1 MQPSSPSPAA
11 TAAPPPLA
19 MLRQAAGARRA
30 AGLGRQLQPRPPRVS
45 EVSGISGTASD
56 PAAPGVAGDSSDPAG
71 QARPGRLVDLAS
83 NDYLGLGEDE
93 RLAEAAACGA
103 RTWGTGAT
111 GSRLVTGTT
120 ELHTE
125 LEREL
130 AAFTGAAAALVFSSG
145 YLANMAVITA
155 LAQVLGAETPGV
167 LIVSDAANHAS
178 LIDACRLARA
188 GSLRSIRVE
197 VTPHADAGAVERLL
211 ARRAE
216 PAAIVVSDTVFSVT
230 GDQAPVAELHRLAR
244 AHHAL
249 LVLDEAHAFGV
260 LGPGGRGVA
269 AAAGLEHDPQV
280 IRTLTLSKSLAGQ
293 GGAVAAAPEVISTLI
308 DVGRPFIFD
317 TGLAPPS
324 VAAARAALAILRED
338 PGLGRRAR
346 DNARRL
352 AGMATDLGFTVP
364 PPAAAVVRI
373 TLGTA
378 DAALAAQRICAA
390 YGVRAGCFR
399 PPSVRPGEAC
409 LRLTARANLTEVD
422 LATAFR
428 ALGAVRDHV
437 RITASAGRKWP

>member
-1 MQPSSPSPAA
+1 
-11 TAAPPPLA
+11 
-19 MLRQAAGARRA
+19 MLRQAAEARRA

-45 EVSGISGTASD
+45 GISEVASD
-56 PAAPGVAGDSSDPAG
+56 PAAPGVSGVASDPAG
-71 QARPGRLVDLAS
+71 QTPPGRLVDLAS

-93 RLAEAAACGA
+93 RLAAAAACAA

-145 YLANMAVITA
+145 YLANLAVITA
-155 LAQVLGAETPGV
+155 LAQVLGAETSEPPETPGLEAPKSPGV

-188 GSLRSIRVE
+188 RSLRSIRVE
-197 VTPHADAGAVERLL
+197 VTPHLDAGAVERLL
-211 ARRAE
+211 ARRTEA
-216 PAAIVVSDTVFSVT
+216 AAIVVSDTVFSVT

-244 AHHAL
+244 VHQAL

-324 VAAARAALAILRED
+324 VAAARAALAILRDD

-364 PPAAAVVRI
+364 SPAAAVVRI

-422 LATAFR
+422 LASAFR